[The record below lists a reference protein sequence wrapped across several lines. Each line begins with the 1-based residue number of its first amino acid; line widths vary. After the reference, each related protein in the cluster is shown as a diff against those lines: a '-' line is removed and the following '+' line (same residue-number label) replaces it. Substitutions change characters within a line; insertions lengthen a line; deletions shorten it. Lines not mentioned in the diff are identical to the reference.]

1 MLYVAYMFFMNFGPR
16 DKSEEACPPNRQP
29 WPARLIEWVQPRVVN
44 LASVGGYKLA
54 YFKSPDIWLRTFLE
68 VSSTWEP
75 QTKRKY
81 VGLIHKMYQFMWD
94 GRGELPGI
102 TPHALADCLKEYLQ
116 SLYVFLVSISSSLA
130 HKYLEIFLIANPYD
144 ES

>member
-1 MLYVAYMFFMNFGPR
+1 MLYVTYMFFMNFGPR
-16 DKSEEACPPNRQP
+16 DKSEEVCPPNHQP
-29 WPARLIEWVQPRVVN
+29 WPTRLLEWVQPRVLN
-44 LASVGGYKLA
+44 LASVGGCKLT
-54 YFKSPDIWLRTFLE
+54 YFKSSDIWFRTFLE
-68 VSSTWEP
+68 VGSAWEP
-75 QTKRKY
+75 HTKRKY
-81 VGLIHKMYQFMWD
+81 VGLIHKMHQFMWD

-116 SLYVFLVSISSSLA
+116 SLYVFLVSISPSLA